1 MNDLIKALKSWTT
14 FAGCVLVV
22 AVLYWAQ
29 ALLVPFSLALLLT
42 FVLAPPVVW
51 LQRRI
56 GRVPAVLTIVILVFT
71 FLGLAGWGVV
81 RQMSSLS
88 ADLPAYRANIR
99 AKARDIQ
106 GARDGASLSK
116 FEQAM
121 TDLQR
126 DFGGSAPAGTK
137 EKPLVVR
144 SEPVTGFSAM
154 GWLGPVLG
162 PLGTALSVAVLVL
175 FMLLEREDLRDRLLS
190 LVGHGH
196 LAVTTKAL
204 DEAGT
209 RVSRQLLMQTVVNII
224 YGSIAATGLWWFG
237 VPYPLFWGAM
247 GAALRFIPY
256 LGPVSGAAGP
266 ILIAFAAL
274 PGWRHPL
281 EVAAFYGILEVFT
294 NFVLETALYAGAI
307 GVSQVALM
315 LSVAFWTWLWGPLG
329 LLMATPLTVCL
340 VVLGKHV
347 PGLEFLGTLL
357 SDSPPLTPE
366 KSYYQRLLAR
376 DQAEAAEIVERY
388 VKAQP
393 ESSVYDAMLIP
404 ALNFAERDRLEDRLS
419 ADEET
424 AVIET
429 TRELLDL
436 LADIPAPA
444 PVVPGTIAP
453 ALAPALRVLGY
464 PANGAPDELALRMLA
479 QMLSGLPVVLEIT
492 TTRVMASELVEYV
505 RAGGYSLVVIAD
517 LPPSA
522 PSRTRYLVKK
532 LRAALP
538 DVRIS
543 VGRWSH
549 GSMMDETPQPLTAA
563 GASHVAATLAETRKY
578 LGEAVHIGSPPV
590 ERAVPAA

>member
-56 GRVPAVLTIVILVFT
+56 GRVPAVLSVVILVFT

-88 ADLPAYRANIR
+88 ADLPTYRANIR
-99 AKARDIQ
+99 AKAHDIQ
-106 GARDGASLSK
+106 GVRYGASLSK

-126 DFGGSAPAGTK
+126 DFGGPAPAGTK

-162 PLGTALSVAVLVL
+162 PLGTAVSVVVLVL
-175 FMLLEREDLRDRLLS
+175 FMLLEREDLRNRLLS

-209 RVSRQLLMQTVVNII
+209 RVSRQLLMQTLVNVI
-224 YGSIAATGLWWFG
+224 YGSLAAVGLWWFG

-256 LGPVSGAAGP
+256 LGPVSGAGGP

-307 GVSQVALM
+307 GVSQVALII
-315 LSVAFWTWLWGPLG
+315 SVAFWTWLWGPLG

-366 KSYYQRLLAR
+366 NSYYQRLLAR

-388 VKAQP
+388 VKAQ
-393 ESSVYDAMLIP
+393 SADSIYDAMLIP
-404 ALNFAERDRLEDRLS
+404 ALNYAERDRLEERLS
-419 ADEET
+419 PDEEA

-429 TRELLDL
+429 TRELIDL
-436 LADIPAPA
+436 LADAPCALPEA
-444 PVVPGTIAP
+444 PVSIPPSG
-453 ALAPALRVLGY
+453 RVLGY
-464 PANGAPDELALRMLA
+464 PANGPSDELALRMLA
-479 QMLSGLPVVLEIT
+479 QMLSGMPIVLETT

-505 RAGGYSLVVIAD
+505 RAGGYSLIVIAD

-532 LRAALP
+532 LRAAHP
-538 DVRIS
+538 DLRIC

-549 GSMMDETPQPLTAA
+549 ASMADESPQPLTAA

-578 LGEAVHIGSPPV
+578 LSGAAHVGSPGV
-590 ERAVPAA
+590 EHAVPAA

>member
-1 MNDLIKALKSWTT
+1 MNELLKALKSWTT

-42 FVLAPPVVW
+42 FVLAPPVAW

-56 GRVPAVLTIVILVFT
+56 SRVPAVLSVVILVFT

-81 RQMSSLS
+81 RQMSSLG
-88 ADLPAYRANIR
+88 ADLPTYRANIR
-99 AKARDIQ
+99 AKVQDIQ
-106 GARDGASLSK
+106 GVRYGAALSK
-116 FEQAM
+116 FERAL

-126 DFGGSAPAGTK
+126 DFGATAPAGTR
-137 EKPLVVR
+137 ERPLVVR
-144 SEPVTGFSAM
+144 SEPVTGWSAM

-162 PLGTALSVAVLVL
+162 PLGTAVSVVVLVL
-175 FMLLEREDLRDRLLS
+175 FMLLEREDLRDRLLG

-204 DEAGT
+204 DEAGR
-209 RVSRQLLMQTVVNII
+209 RVSRQLLMQTIVNII
-224 YGSIAATGLWWFG
+224 YGSIAAAGLWWFG

-256 LGPVSGAAGP
+256 LGPVAGAAGP

-281 EVAAFYGILEVFT
+281 EVAGFYVIVEVFT
-294 NFVLETALYAGAI
+294 NLVLETVLYAGAM

-347 PGLEFLGTLL
+347 PGLEFLATLL

-366 KSYYQRLLAR
+366 NSYYQRLLAR

-388 VKAQP
+388 VKGQP
-393 ESSVYDAMLIP
+393 ADTVYDAMLIP
-404 ALNFAERDRLEDRLS
+404 ALNYAERDRLEERLS
-419 ADEET
+419 SDEET

-436 LADIPAPA
+436 LADVPASAPEPA
-444 PVVPGTIAP
+444 ASAAAP
-453 ALAPALRVLGY
+453 PSQILGY
-464 PANGAPDELALRMLA
+464 PANGPADELGLRMLA
-479 QMLSGLPVVLEIT
+479 QMLSGVPVTLEIT

-505 RAGGYSLVVIAD
+505 RAGGYTLIVIAD
-517 LPPSA
+517 LPPST

-549 GSMMDETPQPLTAA
+549 ASMADESGQPLIAA
-563 GASHVAATLAETRKY
+563 GASHVSATLVETRKY
-578 LGEAVHIGSPPV
+578 VAEAEAHTGSPSV

>member
-1 MNDLIKALKSWTT
+1 MNDLIKAVKSWTT

-42 FVLAPPVVW
+42 FVLAPAVAW

-56 GRVPAVLTIVILVFT
+56 GRVPAVLSVVILVFT

-88 ADLPAYRANIR
+88 ADLPTYRANIR
-99 AKARDIQ
+99 AKAQDIR
-106 GARDGASLSK
+106 GARDGASLTK

-144 SEPVTGFSAM
+144 SEPATGFSAM

-162 PLGTALSVAVLVL
+162 PLGTAVSVFVLVL

-196 LAVTTKAL
+196 LAMTTKAL

-224 YGSIAATGLWWFG
+224 YGSIAASGLWWFG
-237 VPYPLFWGAM
+237 VPYPLFWGAI

-256 LGPVSGAAGP
+256 LGPVSATAGP

-281 EVAAFYGILEVFT
+281 EVAGFYGILEIFT
-294 NFVLETALYAGAI
+294 NFVLETVLYAGAI

-357 SDSPPLTPE
+357 SDAPPLTPE

-376 DQAEAAEIVERY
+376 DPAEAAEIIERY
-388 VKAQP
+388 VKTQP
-393 ESSVYDAMLIP
+393 ADSVYDAMLIP
-404 ALNFAERDRLEDRLS
+404 ALNYAERDRLEERLS
-419 ADEET
+419 SDEET
-424 AVIET
+424 AVIDT

-436 LADIPAPA
+436 LADAPPPSPEA
-444 PVVPGTIAP
+444 STAIAP
-453 ALAPALRVLGY
+453 AGRVLGY
-464 PANGAPDELALRMLA
+464 PANGPADELALRMLA
-479 QMLSGLPVVLEIT
+479 QMLNGIPVVLET
-492 TTRVMASELVEYV
+492 TKTRVMVSELVEYV

-538 DVRIS
+538 ELRIT

-549 GSMMDETPQPLTAA
+549 GSMTDESAEPLTAA
-563 GASHVAATLAETRKY
+563 GASHVASTLADTRKY
-578 LGEAVHIGSPPV
+578 LAEAAHLGSPAV
-590 ERAVPAA
+590 EHAVSAA

>member
-1 MNDLIKALKSWTT
+1 
-14 FAGCVLVV
+14 
-22 AVLYWAQ
+22 
-29 ALLVPFSLALLLT
+29 
-42 FVLAPPVVW
+42 
-51 LQRRI
+51 
-56 GRVPAVLTIVILVFT
+56 
-71 FLGLAGWGVV
+71 
-81 RQMSSLS
+81 
-88 ADLPAYRANIR
+88 
-99 AKARDIQ
+99 
-106 GARDGASLSK
+106 LSK

-126 DFGGSAPAGTK
+126 DVGGAAPEGSTRR
-137 EKPLVVR
+137 PLVVR
-144 SEPVTGFSAM
+144 SEPITGFTAM
-154 GWLGPVLG
+154 AWLGPVLG
-162 PLGTALSVAVLVL
+162 PLGTAVSVVVLVL

-209 RVSRQLLMQTVVNII
+209 RVSRQLLMQTIVNVI
-224 YGSIAATGLWWFG
+224 YGAMATAGLLWFG
-237 VPYPLFWGAM
+237 VPYPLFWGAI

-281 EVAAFYGILEVFT
+281 EVAAFYAVLEIFT
-294 NFVLETALYAGAI
+294 NLVLETVLYAGAM

-315 LSVAFWTWLWGPLG
+315 ISVAFWTWLWGPLG

-366 KSYYQRLLAR
+366 NSYYQRLLAR
-376 DQAEAAEIVERY
+376 DQAAAAEIVERY
-388 VKAQP
+388 VKTQP
-393 ESSVYDAMLIP
+393 VESVYDALLIP
-404 ALNFAERDRLEDRLS
+404 ALNYAERDRLEERLS
-419 ADEET
+419 SEEET

-429 TRELLDL
+429 TRELIDL
-436 LADIPAPA
+436 LADTPASPSDE
-444 PVVPGTIAP
+444 PIS
-453 ALAPALRVLGY
+453 LASPIRALGY
-464 PANGAPDELALRMLA
+464 PANGPSDELALRMLG
-479 QMLSGLPVVLEIT
+479 QTLSGTHIALEIT
-492 TTRVMASELVEYV
+492 TTRVMASELVAHV
-505 RAGGYSLVVIAD
+505 RDGGYSLVVIAD

-522 PSRTRYLVKK
+522 SSRTRYLVKK
-532 LRAALP
+532 LRGAFPEL
-538 DVRIS
+538 RIC

-549 GSMMDETPQPLTAA
+549 ASMADDTPQPLATA
-563 GASHVAATLAETRKY
+563 GASHVAATLADTRTF
-578 LGEAVHIGSPPV
+578 LTDGAQAGGPAI

>member
-42 FVLAPPVVW
+42 FVLAPTVAW

-56 GRVPAVLTIVILVFT
+56 GRVPAVLSVVILVFT

-88 ADLPAYRANIR
+88 ADLPTYRANIR
-99 AKARDIQ
+99 AKASDIR
-106 GARDGASLSK
+106 GVRGSLSK

-126 DFGGSAPAGTK
+126 DFGGSAPEGTSK
-137 EKPLVVR
+137 RPLVVR
-144 SEPVTGFSAM
+144 SEPITGWSAM

-162 PLGTALSVAVLVL
+162 PLGTAVGVVVLVL
-175 FMLLEREDLRDRLLS
+175 FMLLEREELRDRLLS
-190 LVGHGH
+190 LVGQGH
-196 LAVTTKAL
+196 LVVTTKAL

-209 RVSRQLLMQTVVNII
+209 RVSRQLLMQTVVNVI
-224 YGSIAATGLWWFG
+224 YGSLAAAGLWWFG
-237 VPYPLFWGAM
+237 VPYPLFWGAI

-256 LGPVSGAAGP
+256 LGPVAGAAGP
-266 ILIAFAAL
+266 IIIAFAAL

-281 EVAAFYGILEVFT
+281 EVAAFYAILELFT
-294 NFVLETALYAGAI
+294 NLVLETVLYAGAM

-315 LSVAFWTWLWGPLG
+315 ISVAFWTWLWGPLG
-329 LLMATPLTVCL
+329 LLMAAPLTVCL

-347 PGLEFLGTLL
+347 PGLEFLSTLL

-366 KSYYQRLLAR
+366 NSYYQRLLAR

-393 ESSVYDAMLIP
+393 PDSVYDAMLVP
-404 ALNFAERDRLEDRLS
+404 ALNYAERDRLEARLS
-419 ADEET
+419 PEEEA
-424 AVIET
+424 AVIDT

-436 LADIPAPA
+436 LADAAPSSSDPTVSAA
-444 PVVPGTIAP
+444 PIV
-453 ALAPALRVLGY
+453 RVLGY
-464 PANGAPDELALRMLA
+464 PANGPSDELALRMLA
-479 QMLSGLPVVLEIT
+479 QMLSGTPVALEIT
-492 TTRVMASELVEYV
+492 TTRVMASELVEDV
-505 RAGGYSLVVIAD
+505 RAGNYSLVVIAD
-517 LPPSA
+517 LPPSV

-532 LRAALP
+532 LRTALP
-538 DVRIS
+538 DLRIS

-549 GSMMDETPQPLTAA
+549 ASMADESSQPLTAA
-563 GASHVAATLAETRKY
+563 GASHVAATLADTRKY
-578 LGEAVHIGSPPV
+578 LAEAAHIASPAV

>member
-29 ALLVPFSLALLLT
+29 ALLVPFCLAFLLT
-42 FVLAPPVVW
+42 FVLAPTVAW

-56 GRVPAVLTIVILVFT
+56 GRVPAVLSVVILVFT

-81 RQMSSLS
+81 RQMSSLT
-88 ADLPAYRANIR
+88 ADLPTYRANIR
-99 AKARDIQ
+99 AKASDIR
-106 GARDGASLSK
+106 GVRGSLSK
-116 FEQAM
+116 LERSM

-126 DFGGSAPAGTK
+126 DFGGSVPAGTSQ
-137 EKPLVVR
+137 KPLVVR
-144 SEPVTGFSAM
+144 SEPLTGWSAM

-162 PLGTALSVAVLVL
+162 PLGTAVSVVVLVL

-190 LVGHGH
+190 LFGHGH

-209 RVSRQLLMQTVVNII
+209 RVSRQLLMQTVVNLI
-224 YGSIAATGLWWFG
+224 YGSIAATGLWWFD
-237 VPYPLFWGAM
+237 VPYPLFWGAT
-247 GAALRFIPY
+247 GAALRYIPY

-281 EVAAFYGILEVFT
+281 EVAALYGILELFT
-294 NFVLETALYAGAI
+294 NLVLETVLYAGAM

-315 LSVAFWTWLWGPLG
+315 LSVAFWTWLWGPFG
-329 LLMATPLTVCL
+329 LVMATPLTVCL

-366 KSYYQRLLAR
+366 NSYYQRLLAR
-376 DQAEAAEIVERY
+376 DQAEAAEIVERH

-393 ESSVYDAMLIP
+393 AESVYDAMLIP
-404 ALNFAERDRLEDRLS
+404 ALNYAERDRLEGRLS
-419 ADEET
+419 PDEES
-424 AVIET
+424 AVIDT

-436 LADIPAPA
+436 LADTPPASSDATVSAA
-444 PVVPGTIAP
+444 PIVRA
-453 ALAPALRVLGY
+453 LGY
-464 PANGAPDELALRMLA
+464 PANGASDELALRMLA
-479 QMLSGLPVVLEIT
+479 QVLAGLSVTLEMT
-492 TTRVMASELVEYV
+492 TTRVMASELVEHV
-505 RAGGYSLVVIAD
+505 RAGGYSMVVIAD

-532 LRAALP
+532 LRGALP
-538 DVRIS
+538 DVRIT

-549 GSMMDETPQPLTAA
+549 ASMVDDSSKPLVTA
-563 GASHVAATLAETRKY
+563 GASHVASTLAETRKY
-578 LGEAVHIGSPPV
+578 LAEAAHAGPAAS

>member
-1 MNDLIKALKSWTT
+1 MNDLIKALKSWTI

-42 FVLAPPVVW
+42 FVLAPPVAW

-56 GRVPAVLTIVILVFT
+56 GRVPAVLSVVILVFT

-88 ADLPAYRANIR
+88 ADLPTYRANIR
-99 AKARDIQ
+99 AKANDIK

-116 FEQAM
+116 FEKAM
-121 TDLQR
+121 ADLQR
-126 DFGGSAPAGTK
+126 DFGGSAPEGTSK
-137 EKPLVVR
+137 RPLVVR

-162 PLGTALSVAVLVL
+162 PLGTAVSVVVLVL

-209 RVSRQLLMQTVVNII
+209 RVSRQLLMQTIVNVI
-224 YGSIAATGLWWFG
+224 YGSIAAAGLWWFG

-247 GAALRFIPY
+247 GAALRYIPY
-256 LGPVSGAAGP
+256 LGPVAGAAGP
-266 ILIAFAAL
+266 IIIAFAAL

-281 EVAAFYGILEVFT
+281 EVAAFYATLEVFT
-294 NFVLETALYAGAI
+294 NLVLETVLYAGAM

-315 LSVAFWTWLWGPLG
+315 ISVAFWTWLWGPLG

-357 SDSPPLTPE
+357 SDTPPLTPE
-366 KSYYQRLLAR
+366 NSYYQRLLAR

-388 VKAQP
+388 VKTQP
-393 ESSVYDAMLIP
+393 AESVYDAMLIP
-404 ALNFAERDRLEDRLS
+404 ALNYAERDRLEARLS
-419 ADEET
+419 PDEEA
-424 AVIET
+424 AVIDT

-436 LADIPAPA
+436 LADAPPSSADATVSVAPA
-444 PVVPGTIAP
+444 I
-453 ALAPALRVLGY
+453 RVLGY
-464 PANGAPDELALRMLA
+464 PANGASDELALRMLA
-479 QMLSGLPVVLEIT
+479 QVLIGLPITLEIT

-532 LRAALP
+532 LRGALP

-543 VGRWSH
+543 VGRWAH
-549 GSMMDETPQPLTAA
+549 ASMADDSPQPLATA
-563 GASHVAATLAETRKY
+563 GASHVAATLVETRKY
-578 LGEAVHIGSPPV
+578 LAEAAHIGSPAA